1 MELALG
7 RLWNAKAAAG
17 KQEVSTFE
25 ENIENLKSQLCD
37 IKEDMQNIRSKF
49 DMTADEDLIEAY
61 IYEMEALEAR
71 YRSVLKKAKLLKVV

>member
-1 MELALG
+1 MEG
-7 RLWNAKAAAG
+7 CGMRGKAAAG